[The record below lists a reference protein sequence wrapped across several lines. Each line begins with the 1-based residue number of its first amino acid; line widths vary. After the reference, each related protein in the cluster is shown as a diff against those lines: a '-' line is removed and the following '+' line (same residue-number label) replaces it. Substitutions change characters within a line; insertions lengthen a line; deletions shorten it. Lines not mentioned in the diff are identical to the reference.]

1 VCWIPILKGKKL
13 ILAGDPMQLP
23 PTVLS
28 VDKKN
33 KKSAGLGTQSK
44 TPAVKPSQKDKKA
57 EPTPVPEE
65 NSPVDVDSSDSEG
78 SSSSEGE
85 TEPSI
90 DKQKPP
96 RKDVSQKKDK
106 PARPK
111 NHAPVLR
118 PPRTLETT
126 LFDRLEKM
134 YGSAIKRMLQVQYRL
149 VFHNE
154 HPHNTYTYS
163 CPECIPIYVPSRP
176 KPCTRR
182 SSRPPLPS
190 HLIFSGTYLGRTPI
204 LWMRRRKY

>member
-44 TPAVKPSQKDKKA
+44 TSTAKPSQKDKKVKSA
-57 EPTPVPEE
+57 AVPEE
-65 NSPVDVDSSDSEG
+65 NSAVDVDSSDSER

-85 TEPSI
+85 TEPST
-90 DKQKPP
+90 DKQKSP
-96 RKDVSQKKDK
+96 RNDAPQKKDK

-134 YGSAIKRMLQVQYRL
+134 YGSTIKRMLQVQYRL
-149 VFHNE
+149 VFRTE
-154 HPHNTYTYS
+154 RPPACTYFW
-163 CPECIPIYVPSRP
+163 PECIPIYVPSRP
-176 KPCTRR
+176 KSCTPP
-182 SSRPPLPS
+182 SLPPPLPS
-190 HLIFSGTYLGRTPI
+190 HPIFSGTYLGRTPI

>member
-44 TPAVKPSQKDKKA
+44 TSTAKPSQKDKKDKSA
-57 EPTPVPEE
+57 AVPEE
-65 NSPVDVDSSDSEG
+65 NSAVDVDSSDSER

-85 TEPSI
+85 TEQST
-90 DKQKPP
+90 DKQKSP
-96 RKDVSQKKDK
+96 RNDAPQKKDK
-106 PARPK
+106 PVRPK

-134 YGSAIKRMLQVQYRL
+134 YGSTIKRMLQVQYRL
-149 VFHNE
+149 VFRIE
-154 HPHNTYTYS
+154 HRDPHVL
-163 CPECIPIYVPSRP
+163 IPGQNAFRYMRLSVQNLVLVEAHVLPF
-176 KPCTRR
+176 RR
-182 SSRPPLPS
+182 ISSSPGL
-190 HLIFSGTYLGRTPI
+190 T
-204 LWMRRRKY
+204 WDARRFRG